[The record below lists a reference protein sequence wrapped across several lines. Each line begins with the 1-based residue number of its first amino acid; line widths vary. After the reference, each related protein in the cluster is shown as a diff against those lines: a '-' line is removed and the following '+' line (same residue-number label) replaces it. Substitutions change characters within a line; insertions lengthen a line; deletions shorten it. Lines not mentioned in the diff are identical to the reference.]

1 MHVLLVEPDYYTRYP
16 PLGLL
21 KLSAYHKSRGDTT
34 ELVKGV
40 GKVCR
45 KPNRI
50 YVTSLFTWA
59 WEPVWQAVR
68 HYKRRF
74 PNASLWLG
82 GLYASLLPEHAA
94 RSGADRVYK
103 GLFREAEDLM
113 PDYSLVPEWDGSI
126 VFSSRGCNNRCP
138 FCAVPVLEG
147 SLNSAKGSIR
157 HLVYPGHTRIIFWD
171 NNILQSPR
179 WREIFD
185 ELEELGLRVD
195 FNQGID
201 ARLITDEVARRLS
214 KLRLDSGGG
223 VKVRLGYDLRK
234 NGPFVKRAIERLNA
248 VGISARKVMVYTLF
262 NYVDDDPED
271 FFERVKEILS
281 WGAVS
286 YPMRYE
292 PLNALRKNSYISPN
306 WKPEEVEMVQKARR
320 VLGFGGAFPPYEGL
334 VKKLDKARNFYEAF
348 SLRPVRKRKH
358 PT

>member
-45 KPNRI
+45 KRALTGV

-59 WEPVWQAVR
+59 WEPVRQAVR

-138 FCAVPVLEG
+138 FCAVPVLG
-147 SLNSAKGSIR
+147 G
-157 HLVYPGHTRIIFWD
+157 
-171 NNILQSPR
+171 
-179 WREIFD
+179 
-185 ELEELGLRVD
+185 
-195 FNQGID
+195 
-201 ARLITDEVARRLS
+201 RLI
-214 KLRLDSGGG
+214 
-223 VKVRLGYDLRK
+223 
-234 NGPFVKRAIERLNA
+234 
-248 VGISARKVMVYTLF
+248 
-262 NYVDDDPED
+262 
-271 FFERVKEILS
+271 
-281 WGAVS
+281 
-286 YPMRYE
+286 
-292 PLNALRKNSYISPN
+292 PL
-306 WKPEEVEMVQKARR
+306 KA
-320 VLGFGGAFPPYEGL
+320 A
-334 VKKLDKARNFYEAF
+334 
-348 SLRPVRKRKH
+348 
-358 PT
+358 